1 MKTSNHVAVASQAF
15 PFGNE
20 LRESVRLLFRFFC
33 NNIYLGQF
41 ELARA
46 CVPYL
51 AQHGTHYG
59 VDIGQILKQ
68 IVEYPYGRS
77 VGSTQLKSPH
87 HLSWICLLEYLKL
100 EPYELKPSDVET
112 LKRDVEFR
120 ILLSDASSATDSNTI
135 QELYIFHKL
144 IPNSEDERMS
154 NDGISQTLSQ
164 RTCNFLKE
172 LLLTKPELG
181 SAIINHLKCPN
192 KPNLKLH
199 QTMMEQVYISCIN
212 RCISAVYSED
222 SLLSQ
227 VDKCDQVYTILSLF
241 NPDNEATVLN
251 LNQTI
256 SGLVDLCQRGLVP
269 EDRIL
274 SLMAS
279 KKKPFLLTQL
289 SDELASSHMNQLIT
303 GDKSISK
310 HSELN
315 DNLRQLLTLSKCTD
329 RSSSWPQL
337 YFKCMKDNQHF
348 LESYV
353 EAAISLISSGRFD
366 ELKELFEPEELQPL
380 KSLVLL
386 VGWPYC
392 YTCAN
397 ATCLL
402 EILLESK
409 TPCQHP
415 ALDKGCQKLQHQI
428 NLIRWCLEKSRSLV
442 HVTDGKETNI
452 NPHCQATNIFQG
464 LVNHSMLYVLQQ
476 ATRLASLREHEVLDL
491 LQKVSLT
498 KTPATDEKKVKT
510 VRFEDLE
517 QDADSEE
524 EPIGIEQERDVALYR
539 SFCILKN
546 VQDAILYGALHAHS
560 RLMNPTYYN
569 IQSSSHNY
577 SWSKDSTL
585 SDASESG
592 SRLSSAAGERTSGYL
607 PVWNSDF
614 TAGDIQQLYNKNVLQ
629 KLQNAKNHL
638 RQLYPLAY
646 RVEILENVFSLLFVS
661 HKELQ
666 DTFFTTETDDT
677 DDSDEKQSVHD
688 SNENLMNI
696 SIQSEEESILSEITH
711 TSEASRDIGSLPLGA
726 AESIEYDVPFVEY
739 SPEELPKIEES
750 KTEVSEPVVEV
761 KKPLPQRQE
770 SHVKEAEI
778 RISRFS
784 MDLKTENRNSN
795 TKVTSQFGKP
805 LQIGLLT
812 NEYLVRDILDL
823 LQESLQTL
831 NATNFQLSNTT
842 VMKEENLNIL
852 DLEENLPLILP
863 MSINQSSLKSRISKL
878 SQVVSEAQWRF
889 QLVCNDQIP
898 REVGKV
904 LLHVYN
910 PSVDSICDESVRFSD
925 CAMSKKSNK
934 MSSLSEIS
942 LTSGEDGEVWDSPG
956 ICSEGASYMKSSS
969 ATALPSSKKILKKP
983 RSRSRTPS
991 MSSVASVSRRLSSG
1005 IIQDMLLSNRALL
1018 VKCLKQ
1024 GKFIEAH
1031 QVIKLFKMEDSAE
1044 VAEVTFLEAFLK
1056 AVNQI
1061 QAYCKQAHNLSL
1073 SDFTSTSKDS
1083 MKQLASVAAAGVATA
1098 TISSCA
1104 AELLSISV
1112 YPHLPTP
1119 QNIASLVPNYS
1130 AFFSA
1135 DNLSAMILFDLACS
1149 ACKTYDTSSMILE
1162 SIKAHMHAKKR
1173 TSSGLS
1179 NKDMNFDFRPSKEC
1193 KILGFP
1199 GFLDMLEWRVQ
1210 LSDDVETCLLL
1221 ETSKA
1226 LANVFADSIQTILTS
1241 SEFPFLPKRCK
1252 QYLEA
1257 NKSLQLAVVS
1267 TWEQFLVNQKYFVMK
1282 KKISWKHKNIIASE
1296 TVKNSDGLYSIFEM
1310 LLMTMEK
1317 HRENIGVYSFLTRQI
1332 SSNSLITNYK
1342 NYLLSLYKHTQI
1354 LANLLNDNEPNSSE
1368 TAIMKNYFKVLDEG
1382 PVITIGKMMFG
1393 KRIPPHKLEKV
1404 AEDLSLNLTHVIVH
1418 NCCPK
1423 ILSKHQSSGE
1433 IKLPCHDLSGNSF
1446 GGVIVLNNKG
1456 ASTSSSNA
1464 EKDVRT
1470 ILTNLVHA
1478 MKDLSPKHSGKNG
1491 FNADCLQEAVKSTRI
1506 SKTLDKTVNFRDI
1519 DLSQLNQIELTC
1531 FLTNLVNVLIIHSYM
1546 YIAIQ
1551 AEQQQCWDTLKEML
1565 HAGSHSGLW
1574 SDNNSIDRIIWLS
1587 RYGYQVGQLGIVSI
1601 FDLRYILLRNGLPR
1615 PGLLGG
1621 LLEDRIDALDI
1632 CDPWSMFTPRPDYR
1646 ITFVISNGYTSSP
1659 PLQVLTPELL
1669 SHQLEI
1675 AERSYLSNTVSVNV
1689 SSAGHSTVL
1698 VPDLLCEYQ
1707 HDFPSSEEAKVYYN
1721 SPWEELLLYI
1731 RDHADT
1737 ELATKLTDFLE
1748 NPTTD
1753 RDSSLKVLPQTNDT
1767 KFLYIFDPSHLK
1779 KVMEKSERSHT
1790 VSLNHEQNIKY
1801 NASSSKLEADYSM
1814 FKLTS
1819 NALEYIKSE
1828 SPLVATLVSLVCH
1841 DDLDSNSQEDSLEED
1856 EQANDDESWMKSK
1869 SSVSDISLVDIKS
1882 YRYQKL
1888 SVDFPVLKQRLLQ
1901 NIIPLVQT
1909 EHSDVNFGDE
1919 ALLKFMSS
1927 EISCDIKMAILSL
1940 PDSKK
1945 YLSVVSRLLN
1955 ECIHSRKWLQALNII
1970 DSLPVTLKQ
1979 ENGDFIL
1986 LHDFVLCCLAKK
1998 ACDEEDKKLEAYA
2011 KMFYNSEIQVRTIL
2025 NIVRGLP
2032 LKKGI
2037 ELLEACL
2044 SKELSVQL
2052 RSAVISKLK
2061 QLKIFCKVSEC
2072 VSTVEKRASFDCT
2085 GIAPYEKE
2093 NELSGMLQ
2101 CLHCWTD
2108 IPSLSTSNPASVL
2121 SVILEAEDF
2130 DTAREWADFFSVD
2143 LPLLECIEMKEI
2155 MFFLSHGPSDP
2166 KEAFMALEKM
2176 QAEDEYKCLR
2186 ICNGLMESLNRQ
2198 QDILFIASYMLNY
2211 LESNLDPQ
2219 RQEQLRLTCIGAKAL
2234 LCLPNSIRGEY
2245 RHLVS
2250 APQLL
2255 LEQLL
2260 MNMKADLAGQ
2270 VFSKI
2275 QNDFRRI
2282 QDCSLCF
2289 SIENFDDLVA
2299 KYATKALEFP
2309 IVQVLIQG
2317 KDRSQSRL
2325 SLMSDRQDL
2334 DSVSVASKNHQSE
2347 TGSTRMRRRGSDTS
2361 LNRSPGKNMDNHQHR
2376 SVGTTG
2382 SKYLSL
2388 NLGTGSKFQ
2397 MPPEP
2402 PHKDQWVPDSTT
2414 AVCMVCRVE
2423 RFSMFNRRHHCRRCG
2438 RLVCRGCSGRT
2449 TLIFGMIART
2459 CDDCFEQI
2467 SRSSMK
2473 DENDRT
2479 PYRPKDSQ
2487 SRSSDEPLNYS
2498 PSLTSFAPKDHFSF
2512 YDLAG
2517 AIRQTEHPWK
2527 LKLDPDYNSDLL
2539 EEFYYEQAPSAS
2551 LCISILNVHS
2561 DPRKCGELILKL
2573 CDDLSKLLKP
2583 ISPGMA
2589 NSEIDYSLVI
2599 SMMRHLLFHAKVRF
2613 TRCMENRLM
2622 ILCDQYSTLV
2632 DLLKVLLAS
2641 NYPDLPSIQELTK
2654 SESVTRLRDKLIE
2667 VERLPLAM
2675 EVSTKCGLDATGVWA
2690 AWGRACL
2697 RFRNYPL
2704 AREKFAR
2711 CLKPPRDRNL
2721 TQHSNALLMEVVECL
2736 ESMPNRESTE
2746 VSVKDFSLSKSDQHD
2761 IINESFSRRFSEES
2775 NLDKVRF
2782 EECAH
2787 YLEIYG
2793 TYTNVVDFYR
2803 RNGHWFRAI
2812 QFILDHQSSPEVFEE
2827 SLLIPALKSGNL
2839 RTLLDKMLVIDTSL
2853 EKWNVYFTSACR
2865 YLLNHKLYHVL
2876 YEVQLFMKDFIR
2888 ASMTCTRYFY
2898 LGSGQSYGDLASGI
2912 NCLYEAEKHLHS
2924 YLEPSQWGNVPKPHF
2939 LASLSPGATP
2949 QKSSSLMS
2957 TEMEETA
2964 VRLIK
2969 VPSEVQK
2976 QILRIRL
2983 QIEVTK
2989 FLEACL
2995 NKADNSAANVAA
3007 SYLASHKYGAPTL
3020 FGNAQIRMDLVTM
3033 ILLSCDGSE
3042 EDRKEGYD
3050 IVLRIIKEYRLD
3062 KKTTFCH
3069 VGRGLV
3075 KLHRYNDIKFL
3086 VNWIAANKLGDSRMC
3101 DAVIDACL
3109 IGIADKRHTFTE
3121 MQLKE
3126 SGSLIDYIKADSNK
3140 INAYILL
3147 GKLKTAYLLA
3157 VKSNNTEEIRRI
3169 GREASRVGQMS
3180 VKNICDRYLLQQKP

>member
-1 MKTSNHVAVASQAF
+1 MKTSNQVLVPSQAY

-20 LRESVRLLFRFFC
+20 LKESVRLLFKFFC
-33 NNIYLGQF
+33 NNIFLGQF

-46 CVPYL
+46 CISYL
-51 AQHGTHYG
+51 ASHGGPYG
-59 VDIGQILKQ
+59 VDVGNILKQ

-77 VGSTQLKSPH
+77 VGSPQLKSPH
-87 HLSWICLLEYLKL
+87 HLSWICLLEYLKH
-100 EPYELKPSDVET
+100 EPYDLKPWEVDG

-120 ILLSDASSATDSNTI
+120 MLLSDASSVTDSNTI
-135 QELYIFHKL
+135 QELYIFHTL
-144 IPNSEDERMS
+144 IPTSEDDQIS
-154 NDGISQTLSQ
+154 GDGISQTLSQ

-199 QTMMEQVYISCIN
+199 QTMMEQVYISCIS
-212 RCISAVYSED
+212 RSISAVYSDD

-227 VDKCDQVYTILSLF
+227 GDKCEQVYTILSLF

-256 SGLVDLCQRGLVP
+256 SSLVDLCQRGLIP

-279 KKKPFLLTQL
+279 KKKPFLLHQL
-289 SDELASSHMNQLIT
+289 SDELVASHMNQMIT
-303 GDKSISK
+303 GDSSLSK
-310 HSELN
+310 YTELT
-315 DNLRQLLTLSKCTD
+315 DHLRQLLVLSKCKD

-348 LESYV
+348 LETYV

-392 YTCAN
+392 YSCDN

-402 EILLESK
+402 EILLETK

-415 ALDKGCQKLQHQI
+415 ALEKGCQKLQHQI

-442 HVTDGKETNI
+442 HMSDGKESNI

-498 KTPATDEKKVKT
+498 KTPANEEKKVKT
-510 VRFEDLE
+510 VRFEDAD
-517 QDADSEE
+517 QDAAESEDDC
-524 EPIGIEQERDVALYR
+524 IGIEQERDIALYR

-546 VQDAILYGALHAHS
+546 VQDAILYGAMHAHS

-569 IQSSSHNY
+569 IQSSSHNC

-592 SRLSSAAGERTSGYL
+592 GRLSSATGERASGYL

-614 TAGDIQQLYNKNVLQ
+614 SAGDIQQLYNKNVLQ

-646 RVEILENVFSLLFVS
+646 RVEILENIFSLLFVS
-661 HKELQ
+661 HLELQ
-666 DTFFTTETDDT
+666 DSFFTTETDET
-677 DDSDEKQSVHD
+677 DDSDEKQSAHD

-696 SIQSEEESILSEITH
+696 SIQSEEESVLSEITH
-711 TSEASRDIGSLPLGA
+711 TSEASRDVGSLTLGV
-726 AESIEYDVPFVEY
+726 AESIEYDVPFVEF
-739 SPEELPKIEES
+739 SPEELPRVEEES
-750 KTEVSEPVVEV
+750 VPKTSSEPVIDVQ
-761 KKPLPQRQE
+761 KPLLPQRQQ
-770 SHVKEAEI
+770 SHVKDTEI
-778 RISRFS
+778 RISQYS
-784 MDLKTENRNSN
+784 VDLKTENRNNTN
-795 TKVTSQFGKP
+795 TKPSSQLGKP
-805 LQIGLLT
+805 LQIGLMT

-831 NATNFQLSNTT
+831 NTTSFQLSNTAA
-842 VMKEENLNIL
+842 MKDEHMNIL
-852 DLEENLPLILP
+852 DLEENLPHILP
-863 MSINQSSLKSRISKL
+863 MSIKQSALKSRISKL

-904 LLHVYN
+904 LLHVHH
-910 PSVDSICDESVRFSD
+910 PSVDSVCDDGVRFSD
-925 CAMSKKSNK
+925 GAAPKKLIK
-934 MSSLSEIS
+934 MSSFSEVSI
-942 LTSGEDGEVWDSPG
+942 TSGEDCDVWDSPG
-956 ICSEGASYMKSSS
+956 ISSEGPSYMKSSGS
-969 ATALPSSKKILKKP
+969 AGLAPAKKVLKKP

-1044 VAEVTFLEAFLK
+1044 VAEVSFLESFIK

-1061 QAYCKQAHNLSL
+1061 QLYCKQASNRSPA
-1073 SDFTSTSKDS
+1073 DFVPTSKDS

-1098 TISSCA
+1098 PISSCT
-1104 AELLSISV
+1104 AELLSIPV
-1112 YPHLPTP
+1112 FPHLPTP
-1119 QNIASLVPNYS
+1119 HNVSSLVPNYS
-1130 AFFSA
+1130 AFFSP

-1162 SIKAHMHAKKR
+1162 SIKTHMHARKR

-1179 NKDMNFDFRPSKEC
+1179 NKDMNFDFRPSKEY

-1199 GFLDMLEWRVQ
+1199 AFLDMLEWRVQ
-1210 LSDDVETCLLL
+1210 LCDDVETCLLL
-1221 ETSKA
+1221 EASKV
-1226 LANVFADSIQTILTS
+1226 LSDMFADSIQSILTS
-1241 SEFPFLPKRCK
+1241 SEFPFVPKRCK
-1252 QYLEA
+1252 LYLEA
-1257 NKSLQLAVVS
+1257 NRTLQLAVIS
-1267 TWEQFLVNQKYFVMK
+1267 TWELFQVDQKKYSTPQNKV
-1282 KKISWKHKNIIASE
+1282 SWKQRNMSGSGKNAADS
-1296 TVKNSDGLYSIFEM
+1296 LYSIFE
-1310 LLMTMEK
+1310 LLLITMEK
-1317 HRENIGVYSFLTRQI
+1317 QRENIGIYSFLTRQI
-1332 SSNSLITNYK
+1332 SSNSMMTNYK
-1342 NYLLSLYKHTQI
+1342 NYLLSLYRHTQT
-1354 LANLLNDNEPNSSE
+1354 LANLLHENEPVGSA
-1368 TAIMKNYFKVLDEG
+1368 TDILKNYFKVLDEG
-1382 PVITIGKMMFG
+1382 PIITIGKLMFG
-1393 KRIPPHKLEKV
+1393 KRIPPNKLEKV

-1423 ILSKHQSSGE
+1423 ILSKHHPSTE
-1433 IKLPCHDLSGNSF
+1433 IKLTSQDISGSSSY

-1456 ASTSSSNA
+1456 ASTYSNNA

-1478 MKDLSPKHSGKNG
+1478 MKELAQKHSSKPG
-1491 FNADCLQEAVKSTRI
+1491 FNAECLQEAVKSTRI
-1506 SKTLDKTVNFRDI
+1506 SKTLDKTVNFRDV
-1519 DLSQLNQIELTC
+1519 DLSQLNQVELTC

-1546 YIAIQ
+1546 YVAVQ
-1551 AEQQQCWDTLKEML
+1551 AEQQQCWGNLKEML
-1565 HAGSHSGLW
+1565 HAGTHSGMW
-1574 SDNNSIDRIIWLS
+1574 RDSSSIDRIIWLNRFS
-1587 RYGYQVGQLGIVSI
+1587 YQVGQLGVVSI

-1621 LLEDRIDALDI
+1621 LLEDRIDALDP
-1632 CDPWSMFTPRPDYR
+1632 CDPWSLFTPRPDYR
-1646 ITFVISNGYTSSP
+1646 ITFVISCGYASSP

-1669 SHQLEI
+1669 SHQLEV
-1675 AERSYLSNTVSVNV
+1675 AERSYLSNTVNVNMTSPEHSSVM
-1689 SSAGHSTVL
+1689 

-1707 HDFPSSEEAKVYYN
+1707 HDFPSSEEAKACYN
-1721 SPWEELLLYI
+1721 SPWQELLLYI
-1731 RDHADT
+1731 RDHSEA
-1737 ELATKLTDFLE
+1737 ELSTKLMEFLE
-1748 NPTTD
+1748 NATTD
-1753 RDSSLKVLPQTNDT
+1753 RDSGLRVLPQRNDS
-1767 KFLYIFDPSHLK
+1767 KFLFIFESSHLQK
-1779 KVMEKSERSHT
+1779 SMEKSDRSHT
-1790 VSLNHEQNIKY
+1790 VSLNQEPNITY
-1801 NASSSKLEADYSM
+1801 NTSSSKIEADYSI
-1814 FKLTS
+1814 FQLTS

-1828 SPLVATLVSLVCH
+1828 SPLIATLVSLVCH
-1841 DDLDSNSQEDSLEED
+1841 DDLDSTGLEDSFGEEEQTSD
-1856 EQANDDESWMKSK
+1856 EDSWRKSK
-1869 SSVSDISLVDIKS
+1869 SSISDISLVDIKS

-1888 SVDFPVLKQRLLQ
+1888 SVDFPVLKHRLLQ

-1909 EHSDVNFGDE
+1909 EHSDNKFGDE

-1955 ECIHSRKWLQALNII
+1955 ECVHSRKWLQALNILI
-1970 DSLPVTLKQ
+1970 SLPMTLKQ
-1979 ENGDFIL
+1979 ENGDFL
-1986 LHDFVLCCLAKK
+1986 LLQDFVLCCLAKK
-1998 ACDEEDKKLEAYA
+1998 ACDEEDKRLEAYA
-2011 KMFYNSEIQVRTIL
+2011 KMFHSNEIQVRTIL

-2032 LKKGI
+2032 LQKGI
-2037 ELLEACL
+2037 DLLDACL
-2044 SKELSVQL
+2044 SKELSQKL
-2052 RSAVISKLK
+2052 RVAVISKLK
-2061 QLKIFCKVSEC
+2061 QLRIFCKVSEC
-2072 VSTVEKRASFDCT
+2072 VTTVQRLTTLDCP
-2085 GIAPYEKE
+2085 GITPNSK
-2093 NELSGMLQ
+2093 NQELAGIVQ

-2108 IPSLSTSNPASVL
+2108 IPSLSASNPAGVL
-2121 SVILEAEDF
+2121 SVILEANDF
-2130 DTAREWADFFSVD
+2130 TTARLWADYFSVD
-2143 LPLLECIEMKEI
+2143 QSLLECIEIKEI
-2155 MFFLSHGPSDP
+2155 MFFLSHEPSDP
-2166 KEAFMALEKM
+2166 KQAFMALEKM
-2176 QAEDEYKCLR
+2176 QTEDENKCLR
-2186 ICNGLMESLNRQ
+2186 VCNNLLENLTRQ
-2198 QDILFIASYMLNY
+2198 QDVLFIASYMLNY
-2211 LESNLDPQ
+2211 LELNLEPP

-2282 QDCSLCF
+2282 QDSSLCF
-2289 SIENFDDLVA
+2289 SVEKFDDLVA

-2309 IVQVLIQG
+2309 IVQVQIQG

-2334 DSVSVASKNHQSE
+2334 DSVSVASRNQHSE
-2347 TGSTRMRRRGSDTS
+2347 TGSSRMRRRGSDTS
-2361 LNRSPGKNMDNHQHR
+2361 LNRSPGKNLDGHQNK
-2376 SVGTTG
+2376 SVGTSN

-2388 NLGTGSKFQ
+2388 NLGTGTKFQ
-2397 MPPEP
+2397 MPSEP
-2402 PHKDQWVPDSTT
+2402 PQKDQWVPDT
-2414 AVCMVCRVE
+2414 ATGVCMVCRVE

-2438 RLVCRGCSGRT
+2438 RLVCRGCSCRT
-2449 TLIFGMIART
+2449 TMIFGKVART
-2459 CDDCFEQI
+2459 CDDCFEQM
-2467 SRSSMK
+2467 SRTSMK

-2479 PYRPKDSQ
+2479 AYRPKDCQ
-2487 SRSSDEPLNYS
+2487 SRTSEDAFIYS
-2498 PSLTSFAPKDHFSF
+2498 PSLPAFAPEDHFSF

-2527 LKLDPDYNSDLL
+2527 LKLDPDFNSELL

-2632 DLLKVLLAS
+2632 DLLKVLLSS

-2690 AWGRACL
+2690 AWGRASL

-2704 AREKFAR
+2704 AREKFSR

-2721 TQHSNALLMEVVECL
+2721 TQTSNTLLMEVVECL
-2736 ESMPNRESTE
+2736 ESMPNRENAE
-2746 VSVKDFSLSKSDQHD
+2746 
-2761 IINESFSRRFSEES
+2761 RFSEES

-2782 EECAH
+2782 EECVH
-2787 YLEIYG
+2787 YLVTYG
-2793 TYTNVVDFYR
+2793 TYSNVVDFYR
-2803 RNGHWFRAI
+2803 RNGHWYRAT

-2839 RTLLDKMLVIDTSL
+2839 RTLLDKMLVIDPSL
-2853 EKWNVYFTSACR
+2853 DRWNSYFTSACR
-2865 YLLNHKLYHVL
+2865 YLVNHKLYHVL

-2898 LGSGQSYGDLASGI
+2898 LGSGQSYSDLSTGI
-2912 NCLYEAEKHLHS
+2912 QCLYEAEKHLHS
-2924 YLEPSQWGNVPKPHF
+2924 YLEPAQWGSVPMPHF
-2939 LASLSPGATP
+2939 LLDVSPSTAP
-2949 QKSSSLMS
+2949 QKNSSVMS
-2957 TEMEETA
+2957 SDMEETA

-2989 FLEACL
+2989 FLESCL
-2995 NKADNSAANVAA
+2995 NKTGNSAANIAVG
-3007 SYLASHKYGAPTL
+3007 YLASHKYGAPTL

-3042 EDRKEGYD
+3042 EDRKQGYD
-3050 IVLRIIKEYRLD
+3050 IVLKIFKEYRLD
-3062 KKTTFCH
+3062 RKSTFCH
-3069 VGRGLV
+3069 AGRGMV
-3075 KLHRYNDIKFL
+3075 KLHRYGDVKFL
-3086 VNWIAANKLGDSRMC
+3086 IDWIGMNKLGDSRMC
-3101 DAVIDACL
+3101 DAVIEACL
-3109 IGIADKRHTFTE
+3109 VSITDARNTFTE

-3157 VKSNNTEEIRRI
+3157 VKSNNIEEIHRI
-3169 GREASRVGQMS
+3169 GREATRVGQLA